1 MSERG
6 RTATDAGNHL
16 RDNTLHLF
24 WSRCAGPLITV
35 LQGQTSSPRLRFP
48 ALMQT
53 CSARNNLALVE
64 LRMWGANVEPMSLRI
79 DRPGC
84 CKRLAANL
92 GMLAYATVFCLSVVG
107 DGVAFERR
115 APAAGRLAAA
125 RSFAPNLGRNA
136 RPAAHRPFLGA
147 AGFTGIPPRGETKFV
162 SNEMVFHAPSNVSAQ
177 VVDAAA
183 RRLGLVTVSS
193 QNLTLS
199 GGTLFR
205 FRIDNGRQV
214 SDVVRELEAENI
226 GVAQPNYIYQLE

>member
-16 RDNTLHLF
+16 RANTLHLF
-24 WSRCAGPLITV
+24 WSRCAGPLRTV
-35 LQGQTSSPRLRFP
+35 LRGQTSSPRLRFL
-48 ALMQT
+48 ALMPT
-53 CSARNNLALVE
+53 YSARNNLALVE
-64 LRMWGANVEPMSLRI
+64 LHMWGADVEPMPLRI

-92 GMLAYATVFCLSVVG
+92 GLLAYATVFCLSVAG

-125 RSFAPNLGRNA
+125 RPFAPNLGRNA
-136 RPAAHRPFLGA
+136 RPAAHRRFPGP
-147 AGFTGIPPRGETKFV
+147 AGFTGIPARGETQFV

-177 VVDAAA
+177 AVDAAA

-226 GVAQPNYIYQLE
+226 GVAQPNYIYRLE